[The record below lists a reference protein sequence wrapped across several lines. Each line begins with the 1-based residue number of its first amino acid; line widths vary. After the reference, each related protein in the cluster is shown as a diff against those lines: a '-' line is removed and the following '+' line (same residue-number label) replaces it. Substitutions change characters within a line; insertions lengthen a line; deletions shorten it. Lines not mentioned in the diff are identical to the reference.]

1 MKDIKVIFRGQKC
14 PSGKMTNIEYYASKD
29 RVDLWEKSGLFDMEL
44 ETPKKEEKKKS
55 PKKEKK
61 DKGDK

>member
-14 PSGKMTNIEYYASKD
+14 PSGKKTNTEYYASKD
-29 RVDLWEKSGLFDMEL
+29 RIDLWKKSGLFDMEF
-44 ETPKKEEKKKS
+44 EMPKKQEKKA
-55 PKKEKK
+55 PKKSKK

>member
-14 PSGKMTNIEYYASKD
+14 PSGKMTNTEYYASKD
-29 RVDLWEKSGLFDMEL
+29 RIELWKKSGLFDMEF
-44 ETPKKEEKKKS
+44 EMPKKQEKKA
-55 PKKEKK
+55 PKKSKK